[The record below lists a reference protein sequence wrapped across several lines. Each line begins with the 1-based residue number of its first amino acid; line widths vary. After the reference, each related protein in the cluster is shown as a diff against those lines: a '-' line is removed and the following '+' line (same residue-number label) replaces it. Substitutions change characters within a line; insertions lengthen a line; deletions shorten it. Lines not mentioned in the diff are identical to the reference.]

1 MTAFEQAKRRYLEGK
16 FADLYVGQFDEM
28 KDLTNDQLED
38 LVDELTNAQNQG
50 RLDLETEAGLTLL
63 NEIVDGY
70 LGKEQ

>member
-16 FADLYVGQFDEM
+16 FADLAVGQFDEM

-38 LVDELTNAQNQG
+38 LVDELTNAKG

-63 NEIVDGY
+63 QEIVDGY
-70 LGKEQ
+70 LGKEK